1 MTAREDAG
9 VAPGAVPG
17 VGGGGLMLSLA
28 VLALLL
34 AAVGLAVGP
43 AGPAPLAAVRD
54 LLRGEPDVMAVIL
67 LELRLPR
74 LLLALLVGAA
84 LGMAGA
90 AMQAYLR
97 NPLAEPGV
105 LGVSSCAAFG
115 AVVAF
120 YGGFAALSI
129 LALPVGGILGA
140 LAGAVLVS
148 LLAGRGAGVATL
160 ILVGVAVNAL
170 AAALTALV
178 LSLTSNPFAFYEAAM
193 WLMGSV
199 ADRALSHVL
208 MTIPFVVAGAALLLA
223 ARPGL
228 DALVLGEE
236 AARGLGVDIARLGR
250 LVLAG
255 TALAVG
261 AAVAASGVVGFVGLM
276 APHVVRAA
284 VGHRPG
290 ATLLPSALAGIVLVL
305 AADIVVRLVPTGREL
320 QLGVLT
326 ALIGAPFLL
335 GLAIRRA
342 GRDMWG

>member
-1 MTAREDAG
+1 MTT
-9 VAPGAVPG
+9 
-17 VGGGGLMLSLA
+17 LA
-28 VLALLL
+28 VVHGRGREGRSLLL
-34 AAVGLAVGP
+34 ALGALAFVLSLTSLAVGP
-43 AGPAPLAAVRD
+43 AGLSVIGALPDV
-54 LLRGEPDVMAVIL
+54 LRGEPSVLGVIL

-74 LLLALLVGAA
+74 LLLALLVGAT
-84 LGMAGA
+84 LGLAGA
-90 AMQAYLR
+90 AMQGYLR

-120 YGGFAALSI
+120 YSGLATLSL
-129 LALPVGGILGA
+129 LALPVGGIAGA
-140 LAGAVLVS
+140 LLGAVLVS
-148 LLAGRGAGVATL
+148 LLAGRGASVGTL

-170 AAALTALV
+170 AAALTAMV
-178 LSLTSNPFAFYEAAM
+178 LSLSRNPFAFYEASM
-193 WLMGSV
+193 WLMGSI
-199 ADRALSHVL
+199 ADRTLEHVL
-208 MTIPFVVAGAALLLA
+208 ITLPFVIAGGALLLA
-223 ARPGL
+223 ARSGL

-250 LVLAG
+250 LVVAG

-290 ATLLPSALAGIVLVL
+290 ATLWPAALAGVVLVL
-305 AADIVVRLVPTGREL
+305 AADIAVRLVPTQREL

-326 ALIGAPFLL
+326 AMLGAPFLI
-335 GLAIRRA
+335 GLAVRHA
-342 GRDMWG
+342 GRDGTWS